1 MAKSYSL
8 AFVSLF
14 LLLFGSCQSI
24 EQISIDYLQSA
35 DLSFPPQLRKV
46 AIVNNASNAPDD
58 KLTPQTK
65 KSKDNRV
72 EISRAIA
79 YANGD
84 PKVATEA
91 MAEEIAHQ
99 NYFDEVVICDSALR
113 TNDKISRES
122 TLSQEE
128 VRQLAS
134 DLRVDLIIALENL
147 QFKITKTVRYLE
159 EFGCYQGAIDA
170 KVYPTVSV
178 YLPERSKPMATIRL
192 NDSIFWEDFGISPT
206 EAAAQIIPTKD
217 MLKEAA
223 EFAGTVPV
231 KYIVPIWKNGKRY
244 LYTGGS
250 VPMRDAAIYVRENS
264 WDEAYELWN
273 QAYQSTKNEK
283 KKMRAALNI
292 AVYYEMKDSL
302 AKAEK
307 WATTAQQ
314 HARKTELKKNTGNNK
329 INTDE
334 APNYFYISLYLTEL
348 KERNAQLSK
357 LKLQMSRFNDDF

>member
-1 MAKSYSL
+1 M
-8 AFVSLF
+8 
-14 LLLFGSCQSI
+14 
-24 EQISIDYLQSA
+24 
-35 DLSFPPQLRKV
+35 
-46 AIVNNASNAPDD
+46 
-58 KLTPQTK
+58 
-65 KSKDNRV
+65 
-72 EISRAIA
+72 
-79 YANGD
+79 
-84 PKVATEA
+84 
-91 MAEEIAHQ
+91 
-99 NYFDEVVICDSALR
+99 
-113 TNDKISRES
+113 
-122 TLSQEE
+122 
-128 VRQLAS
+128 
-134 DLRVDLIIALENL
+134 
-147 QFKITKTVRYLE
+147 E

-302 AKAEK
+302 AKAEE

-314 HARKTELKKNTGNNK
+314 HARKTELKKNADNNK